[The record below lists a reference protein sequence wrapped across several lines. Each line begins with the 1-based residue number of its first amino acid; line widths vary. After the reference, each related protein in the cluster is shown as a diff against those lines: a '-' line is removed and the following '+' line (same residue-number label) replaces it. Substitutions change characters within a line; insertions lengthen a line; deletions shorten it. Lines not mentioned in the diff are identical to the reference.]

1 MIIAHRGLWNHQN
14 KVDGILKV
22 SSHVQVIEVDVRR
35 NSKGVLVLCHYR
47 ADVDEDNDTLEEL
60 CKVQERL
67 RIILDIKGNIAQE
80 VLEVIKGSNHEWE
93 LCSYDYR
100 CVQDLCKMSGYKIG
114 LITIGAPHPAI
125 LKDVDFISQDYEF
138 FDSELLKMY
147 REHNL
152 DVYIFNTQTY
162 VEGVEG
168 IIKNI
173 FLDILN

>member
-1 MIIAHRGLWNHQN
+1 MIIAHRGLWNYQN
-14 KVDGILKV
+14 KVVGILKV
-22 SSHVQVIEVDVRR
+22 SSHVQAIEVDVRK
-35 NSKGVLVLCHYR
+35 NSKGVLVLCHDR

-67 RIILDIKGNIAQE
+67 RIILEIKGNIAQE

-93 LCSYDYR
+93 ICSYDYR

-114 LITIGAPHPAI
+114 LITTGAPHPAT
-125 LKDVDFISQDYEF
+125 LNQVDFISQDYEF
-138 FDSELLKMY
+138 FDSGLLKMY

-152 DVYIFNTQTY
+152 DVYIFNTQIE
-162 VEGVEG
+162 VEGVNG